1 MLPTRN
7 GSIRLFRL
15 VGIDVYLHW
24 TWFVMA
30 IFMVQAP
37 ARLFGSLAWGALEY
51 LTLFLIVLMHEFGHA
66 LACRQTGGQ
75 ANQIVLWPLG
85 GVAYVSPPPRAGAL
99 LWSIAA
105 GPLVN
110 LALEPFLS
118 LVLYLSHSA
127 GWADTLPNPYLY
139 IQVVW
144 AMNTFLFLFNMLPVY
159 PLDGGQILR
168 SLLWFAVGRAR
179 SLMIASGIGL
189 AGTAGFVLVALWLH
203 SLWLG
208 ILAGFVLLNS
218 WQGWQTSRALARI
231 AQAPRRQEYA
241 CRNCRAAPP
250 IGAFWRCGRCRGA
263 FDMFAEPGICPHC
276 GAAYAGA
283 ACFECGEV
291 ARFGDWSVPRGF
303 RPAGS
308 VNPATSTGS
317 TLL

>member
-127 GWADTLPNPYLY
+127 GWADTLPNLYLF
-139 IQVVW
+139 IKMVW
-144 AMNTFLFLFNMLPVY
+144 LINTFLFLFNLIPVY

-168 SLLWFAVGRAR
+168 ALLWFVFGRAR

-189 AGTAGFVLVALWLH
+189 AGTAAFLVAAVGLHSVWFGILSVFVLM
-203 SLWLG
+203 
-208 ILAGFVLLNS
+208 NC
-218 WQGWQTSRALARI
+218 WQGWVASQALARI
-231 AQAPRRQEYA
+231 AKAPRRREYA
-241 CRNCRAAPP
+241 CPKCRTAPP
-250 IGAFWRCGRCRGA
+250 IGAFWGCARCRGS
-263 FDMFAEPGICPHC
+263 FDMFAIPGACPHC
-276 GAAYAGA
+276 GTAYAGT
-283 ACFECGEV
+283 ACFECGE
-291 ARFGDWSVPRGF
+291 ATRLSEWAQPSVIPG
-303 RPAGS
+303 G
-308 VNPATSTGS
+308 
-317 TLL
+317 